1 MAVCFRPIRFARVAP
16 KIPSILVARSLFGFS
31 MITHCRRS
39 LVCGSHYSNTE
50 HAFGE
55 MATLLKSF
63 GRMCKGLGK
72 SLDRMGAGMQ
82 GQKAVVEE
90 RIRVLAV
97 CVTRSFALC
106 SCFEIRRK
114 QSLRGMRRVCRHQR
128 HRVRRCVSR
137 LLLFCGLRNHAAR

>member
-1 MAVCFRPIRFARVAP
+1 MAVCFRPIRFARLAP
-16 KIPSILVARSLFGFS
+16 EILSILVVHSLFGLS

-39 LVCGSHYSNTE
+39 LAYRSHCSNTE

-90 RIRVLAV
+90 RIRILVV
-97 CVTRSFALC
+97 GVTRSFALR

-114 QSLRGMRRVCRHQR
+114 ESLRGMRRVCRHQR

-137 LLLFCGLRNHAAR
+137 LLLFCGLRNHSAR